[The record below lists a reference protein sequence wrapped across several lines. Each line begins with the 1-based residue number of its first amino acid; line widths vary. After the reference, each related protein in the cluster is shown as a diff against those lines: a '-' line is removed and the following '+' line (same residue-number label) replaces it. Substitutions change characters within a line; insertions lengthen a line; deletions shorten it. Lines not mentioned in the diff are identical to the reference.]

1 MLPSVDSR
9 ISADLLFRR
18 SPIVKQR
25 LIFSPIID
33 TVALIQQQAARPPIL
48 RFFHHNGH
56 ETIMKKPLLLSLLTI
71 IISAVTVSQVFCNN
85 LKPTKDYLMR
95 TAQVFSE
102 IIEQSK
108 PAVVYIQVTKKP
120 SNSTTTME
128 SLPPELEEFFGKKE
142 KSNSDNPFL
151 DLPTHGYGSG
161 FIYNSEGFIITNSHV
176 IKDAIKV
183 TVTLADK
190 RQFPATV
197 IGSDPKTDVAL
208 IKIDAAKLLSIPL
221 GNSDLLKSG
230 HWVLA
235 LGSPYEYIQTV
246 TAGIISATGRNALGI
261 SDYESFI
268 QTDAAINPG
277 NSGGPL
283 VNIEGEVIGMN
294 TAFLTQTGGYT
305 GIGFAIPINM
315 VRKVTE
321 QLIDHGK
328 VTRAWLGVALK
339 DDTVDVPGLHSLTSN
354 QAARI
359 VGVKKN
365 SPAKRA
371 GLQKGDL
378 IITINGAAIAG
389 AADLRNRVSLS
400 PPNST
405 VTIEYIRD
413 QVKIARRIR
422 LGVMQ

>member
-1 MLPSVDSR
+1 
-9 ISADLLFRR
+9 
-18 SPIVKQR
+18 
-25 LIFSPIID
+25 
-33 TVALIQQQAARPPIL
+33 
-48 RFFHHNGH
+48 
-56 ETIMKKPLLLSLLTI
+56 
-71 IISAVTVSQVFCNN
+71 
-85 LKPTKDYLMR
+85 MR

-102 IIEQSK
+102 IIEHSK
-108 PAVVYIQVTKKP
+108 PAVVYIQVTGKP
-120 SNSTTTME
+120 GNNTVHQE
-128 SLPPELEEFFGKKE
+128 PLPPELEDFFGE
-142 KSNSDNPFL
+142 KGSADSDNPFL
-151 DLPTHGYGSG
+151 NHPTFSYGSG
-161 FIYNSEGFIITNSHV
+161 FIVNTEGYIITNSHV
-176 IKDAIKV
+176 IKNAVKV
-183 TVTLADK
+183 TVTLTDK

-197 IGSDPKTDVAL
+197 IGNDPKTDIGL
-208 IKIDAAKLLSIPL
+208 IKIDAKNLPSIPL

-235 LGSPYEYIQTV
+235 IGSPYEYIQTV

-283 VNIEGEVIGMN
+283 VNIDGEVIGVN

-315 VRKVTE
+315 ARKVTE

-339 DDTVDVPGLHSLTSN
+339 DGIVDEAPGLKDLTSR

-365 SPAKRA
+365 SPAERG

-400 PPNST
+400 SPDSR
-405 VTIEYIRD
+405 VIIEYIRD
-413 QVKIARRIR
+413 QIKMSQPIT
-422 LGVMQ
+422 LGVLQ

>member
-1 MLPSVDSR
+1 MQAYSPLR
-9 ISADLLFRR
+9 IKDLSHHTAFNAHTC
-18 SPIVKQR
+18 SIPKQI
-25 LIFSPIID
+25 LIFSPTID
-33 TVALIQQQAARPPIL
+33 TVDPIL
-48 RFFHHNGH
+48 FDAILDFLGNYHDI
-56 ETIMKKPLLLSLLTI
+56 TMKKTFLSVLLTVLMT
-71 IISAVTVSQVFCNN
+71 ATALSQAFASD

-102 IIEQSK
+102 IIENAK
-108 PAVVYIQVTKKP
+108 PAVVYIQVTKKAKKND
-120 SNSTTTME
+120 SSME
-128 SLPPELEEFFGKKE
+128 SLSPELEEFFGKKN
-142 KSNSDNPFL
+142 KSNSNNPFF
-151 DLPTHGYGSG
+151 DQPTYGYGSG

-197 IGSDPKTDVAL
+197 IGSDPKTDVGL
-208 IKIDAAKLLSIPL
+208 IKIDGGKLPSIPL

-235 LGSPYEYIQTV
+235 VGSPYEYIQTV

-339 DDTVDVPGLHSLTSN
+339 DDTVDIPGLNLTSN

-359 VGVKKN
+359 VGVKKH
-365 SPAKRA
+365 SPAERA
-371 GLQKGDL
+371 GFQEGDL
-378 IITINGAAIAG
+378 IITINGAPIAG
-389 AADLRNRVSLS
+389 AADLRNRVSLC
-400 PPNST
+400 PPNSE
-405 VTIEYIRD
+405 VTIEYVRD
-413 QVKIARRIR
+413 QVKIVEKLN
-422 LGVMQ
+422 LGVLK

>member
-1 MLPSVDSR
+1 MR
-9 ISADLLFRR
+9 IS
-18 SPIVKQR
+18 
-25 LIFSPIID
+25 D
-33 TVALIQQQAARPPIL
+33 TFA
-48 RFFHHNGH
+48 
-56 ETIMKKPLLLSLLTI
+56 SD
-71 IISAVTVSQVFCNN
+71 

-102 IIEQSK
+102 IIEHAK
-108 PAVVYIQVTKKP
+108 PAVVYIQVTRKP
-120 SNSTTTME
+120 GNNSSNKE
-128 SLPPELEEFFGKKE
+128 SLPPELEDFFGNKE
-142 KSNSDNPFL
+142 KSDNDNLFF
-151 DLPTHGYGSG
+151 DQPTYGYGSG
-161 FIYNSEGFIITNSHV
+161 FIFNPRGYIITNSHV
-176 IKDAIKV
+176 IKDASKV

-197 IGSDPKTDVAL
+197 IGSDPKTDIGL
-208 IKIDAAKLLSIPL
+208 IKINAKKLPSLSL

-235 LGSPYEYIQTV
+235 IGSPYEYIQTV

-339 DDTVDVPGLHSLTSN
+339 DGILEDTPGLKNLTSK

-359 VGVKKN
+359 VGIKEN
-365 SPAKRA
+365 SPAESA

-378 IITINGAAIAG
+378 IITINGAPIAG
-389 AADLRNRVSLS
+389 AADLRNRISLS

-405 VTIEYIRD
+405 VTIEYIRE
-413 QVKIARRIR
+413 QVKMTQPIT
-422 LGVMQ
+422 LGVLQ

>member
-1 MLPSVDSR
+1 ME
-9 ISADLLFRR
+9 F
-18 SPIVKQR
+18 
-25 LIFSPIID
+25 
-33 TVALIQQQAARPPIL
+33 
-48 RFFHHNGH
+48 
-56 ETIMKKPLLLSLLTI
+56 LS
-71 IISAVTVSQVFCNN
+71 
-85 LKPTKDYLMR
+85 
-95 TAQVFSE
+95 
-102 IIEQSK
+102 
-108 PAVVYIQVTKKP
+108 
-120 SNSTTTME
+120 
-128 SLPPELEEFFGKKE
+128 PELEEFFGKK
-142 KSNSDNPFL
+142 KNSNNANPFL
-151 DLPTHGYGSG
+151 NQPTYGYGSG
-161 FIYNSEGFIITNSHV
+161 FIYNPEGFIITNSHV

-190 RQFPATV
+190 RQLPATV
-197 IGSDPKTDVAL
+197 IGTDPKTDVGL
-208 IKIDAAKLLSIPL
+208 IKIDTSKLPSIPL

-235 LGSPYEYIQTV
+235 IGSPYEYIQTV

-321 QLIDHGK
+321 QLISHGK
-328 VTRAWLGVALK
+328 VIRAWLGVSLK
-339 DDTVDVPGLHSLTSN
+339 DGTVDEVPGLENLTSR

-365 SPAKRA
+365 SPAESA

-378 IITINGAAIAG
+378 IITINGAPIAG

-405 VTIEYIRD
+405 VTIEYIRKR
-413 QVKIARRIR
+413 VKMTQPIT
-422 LGVMQ
+422 LGVLQ

>member
-1 MLPSVDSR
+1 MQS
-9 ISADLLFRR
+9 
-18 SPIVKQR
+18 
-25 LIFSPIID
+25 LIF
-33 TVALIQQQAARPPIL
+33 LHN
-48 RFFHHNGH
+48 FHDI
-56 ETIMKKPLLLSLLTI
+56 TMKKTSFLVLLT
-71 IISAVTVSQVFCNN
+71 ALMTATALSQALASD

-102 IIEQSK
+102 IIERAK

-120 SNSTTTME
+120 SNNTTTME
-128 SLPPELEEFFGKKE
+128 SLSPELEEFFGKSAKV
-142 KSNSDNPFL
+142 NNDNPFL
-151 DLPTHGYGSG
+151 NQPTYGYGSG
-161 FIYNSEGFIITNSHV
+161 FIYNPEGFIITNSHV

-197 IGSDPKTDVAL
+197 IGSDPKTDVGL
-208 IKIDAAKLLSIPL
+208 IKIDTGKLPAIPL

-235 LGSPYEYIQTV
+235 VGSPYEYIQTV

-328 VTRAWLGVALK
+328 VIRAWLGVALK
-339 DDTVDVPGLHSLTSN
+339 DGTVDIPSLNLTSN

-359 VGVKKN
+359 VGVKKD
-365 SPAKRA
+365 SPAERA
-371 GLQKGDL
+371 GFQKGDL
-378 IITINGAAIAG
+378 IITINGAPIAG
-389 AADLRNRVSLS
+389 AADLRNRVSLC
-400 PPNST
+400 PPNSEA
-405 VTIEYIRD
+405 TIEYVRD
-413 QVKIARRIR
+413 QVKIVEKLN
-422 LGVMQ
+422 LGVLK

>member
-1 MLPSVDSR
+1 MKNN
-9 ISADLLFRR
+9 LL
-18 SPIVKQR
+18 VL
-25 LIFSPIID
+25 LI
-33 TVALIQQQAARPPIL
+33 
-48 RFFHHNGH
+48 
-56 ETIMKKPLLLSLLTI
+56 TIFLYAT
-71 IISAVTVSQVFCNN
+71 TVSQALCND

-102 IIEQSK
+102 IIEQAK

-120 SNSTTTME
+120 SKSTSSME
-128 SLPPELEEFFGKKE
+128 SLSPELEEFFGKGK
-142 KSNSDNPFL
+142 KRNNDNPFL
-151 DLPTHGYGSG
+151 DQPTYGYGSG
-161 FIYNSEGFIITNSHV
+161 FIYNPEGFIITNSHV

-183 TVTLADK
+183 TVTLADR
-190 RQFPATV
+190 RQFSATV
-197 IGSDPKTDVAL
+197 IGSDPKTDVGL
-208 IKIDAAKLLSIPL
+208 IKIDGDGTLPAIPL

-235 LGSPYEYIQTV
+235 VGSPYEYIQTV
-246 TAGIISATGRNALGI
+246 TAGIISATGRNSLGI

-283 VNIEGEVIGMN
+283 INIEGEVIGMN

-315 VRKVTE
+315 ARKVTE

-339 DDTVDVPGLHSLTSN
+339 DGTVDVPGHKNLTST

-365 SPAKRA
+365 SPAERA

-378 IITINGAAIAG
+378 IITINGAPIAG

-413 QVKIARRIR
+413 MVKMEQPLS
-422 LGVMQ
+422 LGVLQ